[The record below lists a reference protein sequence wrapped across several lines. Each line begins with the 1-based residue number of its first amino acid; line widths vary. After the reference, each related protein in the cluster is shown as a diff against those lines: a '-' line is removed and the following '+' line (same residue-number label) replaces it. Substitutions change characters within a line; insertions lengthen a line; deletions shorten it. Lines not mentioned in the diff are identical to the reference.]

1 MSTKLTS
8 HVLQFQDPT
17 FSEGVQITVRDGPKW
32 AKRVTPGMLVDVGA
46 IPDDGFYEDL
56 REAEAEVVGVLS
68 TTFGNLPEEI
78 LERHQDPS
86 CRDYNKLLTK
96 MERIYPGF
104 KATNVVSVLFFR
116 VVSDSE

>member
-8 HVLQFQDPT
+8 HVLEFKNPT

-32 AKRVTPGMLVDVGA
+32 AKRVTPGMVIDVGA
-46 IPDDGFYEDL
+46 PRHEGFYEDL
-56 REAEAEVVGVLS
+56 CEAEVVGVLS

-78 LERHQDPS
+78 LERHQNPS
-86 CRDYNKLLTK
+86 CRKYNKLLTE

-104 KATNVVSVLFFR
+104 KSTNAVSVLFFR
-116 VVSDSE
+116 LVESDPG